1 MRITGGRLITAEGQE
16 FENGYV
22 DFENGVITAF
32 GDAAEAPAASGEV
45 YDAEGGYILPGFID
59 AHTHIGIME
68 QSVRWEGNDTNE
80 ATDPV
85 TPQIKAIDAI
95 YPFDTAFDDALSF
108 GVTSAVVGPG
118 SANVIGGEMAFIKT
132 YGDDISDMIV
142 KAPCAMKMAFGE
154 NPKSVYGLN
163 KKAPQTR
170 MATASILRETLTKA
184 KLYMEKKEKG
194 GDPAYDAKCEALI
207 PVLKGELVAHIHC
220 HRCDDILTAMRVA
233 NEFGIRYTIIHATD
247 GVRAARQLKTAGVIP
262 VVGPIL
268 SGSSKPETANRSLK
282 TAGLLYKEGIEVALT
297 TDHPVTLLQHLN
309 VSAALC
315 VREGL
320 PMDAAIRAVTINSA
334 KAAEVDDRVGSI
346 KVGKDADIV
355 VWSGHP
361 FEFMSRP
368 KAVFVSGK
376 KVK

>member
-32 GDAAEAPAASGEV
+32 GDAAEAPTASGEV

-85 TPQIKAIDAI
+85 TPQIKAVDAI

-154 NPKSVYGLN
+154 NPKSV
-163 KKAPQTR
+163 
-170 MATASILRETLTKA
+170 
-184 KLYMEKKEKG
+184 
-194 GDPAYDAKCEALI
+194 
-207 PVLKGELVAHIHC
+207 
-220 HRCDDILTAMRVA
+220 
-233 NEFGIRYTIIHATD
+233 
-247 GVRAARQLKTAGVIP
+247 
-262 VVGPIL
+262 
-268 SGSSKPETANRSLK
+268 
-282 TAGLLYKEGIEVALT
+282 
-297 TDHPVTLLQHLN
+297 
-309 VSAALC
+309 
-315 VREGL
+315 
-320 PMDAAIRAVTINSA
+320 
-334 KAAEVDDRVGSI
+334 
-346 KVGKDADIV
+346 
-355 VWSGHP
+355 
-361 FEFMSRP
+361 
-368 KAVFVSGK
+368 
-376 KVK
+376 

>member
-170 MATASILRETLTKA
+170 MATAPILRETLTKA

-247 GVRAARQLKTAGVIP
+247 GVRAARQLKAAGVIP

-309 VSAALC
+309 ASAALC